1 MSSHR
6 VETPDLQT
14 GLPNSPIEW
23 FLAEHQRHRQFC
35 ALMRHS
41 AVATVFDE
49 KLVTWLLD
57 FVVHER
63 AQHVSDEEQDFFPLL
78 RARALPEDDVEE
90 ILGRLSAEHVEGQD
104 YARSVRRHL
113 EDCLGSRAPI
123 GWSAARRASLEGF
136 TAQELRHLA
145 LENAVVLPLA
155 RQRLTPEDLQ
165 VLGQKLAARRRLQ
178 PEA

>member
-1 MSSHR
+1 MSSRR
-6 VETPDLQT
+6 VEAPDPPT
-14 GLPNSPIEW
+14 GLPNNPIEW
-23 FLAEHQRHRQFC
+23 FLAEHHRHRQFC
-35 ALMRHS
+35 ELMRHAS
-41 AVATVFDE
+41 IATVFDE

-57 FVVHER
+57 FVVHEL
-63 AQHVSDEEQDFFPLL
+63 ALHVSDEEQDFFPLL

-104 YARSVRRHL
+104 DARSVRQHL
-113 EDCLGSRAPI
+113 EDCLRSRVPV
-123 GWSAARRASLEGF
+123 GWSAARRRSLEGF

-155 RQRLTPEDLQ
+155 RLRLTPEDLRA
-165 VLGQKLAARRRLQ
+165 LGQKLAARRGLH

>member
-1 MSSHR
+1 MSSHGA
-6 VETPDLQT
+6 EAPDVPT
-14 GLPNSPIEW
+14 GLPNNPIEW

-41 AVATVFDE
+41 SVATVFDE

-57 FVVHER
+57 FVVHEL
-63 AQHVSDEEQDFFPLL
+63 AQHLSDEEQDFFPLL

-113 EDCLGSRAPI
+113 EGCLRSRTPV
-123 GWSAARRASLEGF
+123 GGSAARRRLLEGF

-155 RQRLTPEDLQ
+155 RQRLTPEDLR
-165 VLGQKLAARRRLQ
+165 VLGQKLAARRGLHL
-178 PEA
+178 EA